1 MLPGNRDGGLIQSSE
16 DAGIGPPQKTKM
28 PSEKARVQEGW
39 RSSSR
44 GSKTNSNFQ
53 LVNKPSWIGPHVVLQ
68 SSLIHTV
75 FYLLVKNNKRRGCGV
90 GVKREEGLLLKLSSS
105 EKEGL
110 CKRGGLYRGFKIL
123 LLLFFFLPL
132 RCQKMHYPCFNG

>member
-1 MLPGNRDGGLIQSSE
+1 MGALFNLAKTLVLVPHK
-16 DAGIGPPQKTKM
+16 KTKM
-28 PSEKARVQEGW
+28 PREKARVQEGW

-68 SSLIHTV
+68 SSLVDTV
-75 FYLLVKNNKRRGCGV
+75 FYSLVKNNKRRGCGV

-110 CKRGGLYRGFKIL
+110 FKRGGLYRGFKIL
-123 LLLFFFLPL
+123 LLLFFFASQMSKNALSL
-132 RCQKMHYPCFNG
+132 L